1 MKNILISI
9 LHVGVFSGMNFNNLL
24 YKILMDC
31 TIVLNIIDNNVE
43 IITFFLTSKQRE
55 EQFFHKL
62 GFLLSCLKMHD

>member
-43 IITFFLTSKQRE
+43 IITFFFNFKAAGRTVFSQIRI
-55 EQFFHKL
+55 FVKL
-62 GFLLSCLKMHD
+62 FKNA